1 MNLEVNQLKQ
11 KENNYLIAIFVKSV
25 ETAEKNKII
34 NQKSLI
40 GVRYLI
46 RQ

>member
-1 MNLEVNQLKQ
+1 LKQ
-11 KENNYLIAIFVKSV
+11 KESNYLIAIFVKSV

-40 GVRYLI
+40 GVGHLI
-46 RQ
+46 KG